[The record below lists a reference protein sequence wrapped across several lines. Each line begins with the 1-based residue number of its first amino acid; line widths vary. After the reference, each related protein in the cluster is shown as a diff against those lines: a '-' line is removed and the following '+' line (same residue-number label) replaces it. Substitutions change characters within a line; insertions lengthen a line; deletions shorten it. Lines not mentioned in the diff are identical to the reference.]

1 MAWEP
6 SCWAYS
12 WTPEKS
18 RYAAKETSSPN
29 GMATCADH
37 GTSATRG
44 SKTAKSQSIKRSQ
57 PTIILSQA
65 SGEKGL
71 LEDVMKGI
79 LVEVRGV
86 EPLTSAVR
94 RQRSTTELHPR
105 RISA

>member
-1 MAWEP
+1 VRSQSIFVNLYTKDFGETMAWEP

-71 LEDVMKGI
+71 LEDVM
-79 LVEVRGV
+79 RAF
-86 EPLTSAVR
+86 SWR
-94 RQRSTTELHPR
+94 
-105 RISA
+105 